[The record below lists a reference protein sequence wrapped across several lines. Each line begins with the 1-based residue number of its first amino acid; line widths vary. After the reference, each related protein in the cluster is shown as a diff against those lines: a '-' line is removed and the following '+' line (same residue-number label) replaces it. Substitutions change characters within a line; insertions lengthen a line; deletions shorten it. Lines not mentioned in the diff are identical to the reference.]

1 MASSVRKGEPGL
13 KEPLTEELLDEL
25 MSVSSVGDYLERH
38 RFSERGLSAYLQ
50 ELLVE
55 RGLLQSVVVREAQLN
70 PTFGYQVFMGKRG
83 AGRNTVLQIAFAM
96 GLSPRE
102 ANRALQAAG
111 ANGLYPKN
119 RRDAILIYCLQ
130 HNVGLMKAN
139 ETLYGLGEDV
149 LC

>member
-1 MASSVRKGEPGL
+1 M
-13 KEPLTEELLDEL
+13 
-25 MSVSSVGDYLERH
+25 
-38 RFSERGLSAYLQ
+38 
-50 ELLVE
+50 
-55 RGLLQSVVVREAQLN
+55 REAQLN